1 MARQRERTSKK
12 FSGNHQRSWLWGYHA
27 VCETLTADRWPVLEL
42 LVTQAAYERASQLLE
57 EKVKRGVPLQIVPA
71 QRLEELSRSKEH
83 QGMLARLGQFPY
95 TSMQKLEQDLKQ
107 ALAAAAPD
115 VADSIRPSPDLPLVV
130 MCDRLQDGFNLGA
143 ILRCCDGANVTAVVV
158 GEKSQ
163 AEMTPHVSRSSS
175 GAINYLPIART
186 NDLVEAALSLK
197 VLGLQLLAADANA
210 ALSMWDAPLHLPS
223 VLIIGSEAHGVD
235 ERLLKICDERVLI
248 PMHGRVS
255 SLNAA
260 VASGIL
266 LYEIRR
272 QQLQKLPNH
281 NPTR

>member
-42 LVTQAAYERASQLLE
+42 LVTQAAYERASQVLE
-57 EKVKRGVPLQIVPA
+57 EKVRRGIPLQIVPG
-71 QRLEELSRSKEH
+71 QRLEELSKSTEH
-83 QGMLARLGQFPY
+83 QGMLARLGPFPY
-95 TSMQKLEQDLKQ
+95 TDMQKLEHDLKQ
-107 ALAAAAPD
+107 ALD
-115 VADSIRPSPDLPLVV
+115 VSATDRIDFAQPNRDVPLVV

-143 ILRCCDGANVTAVVV
+143 ILRCCDGANVSAVIV

-186 NDLVEAALSLK
+186 NDLVETALSLK
-197 VLGLQLLAADANA
+197 ALGLKLLAADANA
-210 ALSMWDAPLHLPS
+210 AESMWDAELHSPS
-223 VLIIGSEAHGVD
+223 VLVIGSESHGVD
-235 ERLLKICDERVLI
+235 ERLLNICDERVLI

-272 QQLQKLPNH
+272 QQRQKLLNH